1 MISLLMN
8 FKKYFMNLK
17 LIEVEP
23 NMCTAIEVY
32 HAIDKGKIEVFRNN
46 EYTATLNITTNFV
59 NITNKQNHK
68 TALDAKTVNEYIQ
81 KPSQP
86 SQLSPSSYLSEQD
99 KQSID

>member
-1 MISLLMN
+1 
-8 FKKYFMNLK
+8 MNLK

-68 TALDAKTVNEYIQ
+68 TDLDAKTVNEYIQ
-81 KPSQP
+81 KP